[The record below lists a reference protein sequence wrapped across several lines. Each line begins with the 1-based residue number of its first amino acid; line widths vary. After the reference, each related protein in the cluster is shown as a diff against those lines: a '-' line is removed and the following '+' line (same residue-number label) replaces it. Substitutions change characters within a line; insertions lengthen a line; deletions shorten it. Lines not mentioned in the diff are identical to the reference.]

1 MRFVYRAMIKK
12 ENKRRLL
19 AALFMFVFLA
29 EAGSHA
35 AICADHSSSGERS
48 VSASENGSEDP
59 CKTLILCSDGK
70 QKDQQL
76 PKLRHDSS
84 QHNALF
90 DPNRGIGT
98 QAGTQK
104 EPKIPFG
111 TAHCL
116 FRPKSPPFQP
126 PKTS

>member
-1 MRFVYRAMIKK
+1 MIKK

-35 AICADHSSSGERS
+35 AICADHSLSGERS

-59 CKTLILCSDGK
+59 CKTLILCSDSK

-90 DPNRGIGT
+90 DLNRGIAT